1 MFPFVAIQCFFM
13 KRLTTIS
20 LLTLIFTIFP
30 HQSVKAQE
38 SFSRLDNH
46 CEGQLYFRKTVCKEV
61 YQDYTIWY
69 VLQNDTLVGI
79 IVFDDAYSLN
89 VIRSGE
95 NSYVIFSKE
104 TSQIITQSENGFST
118 IVPYRE
124 TFEYILSAIA
134 SVQ

>member
-1 MFPFVAIQCFFM
+1 M
-13 KRLTTIS
+13 KRLTTIA
-20 LLTLIFTIFP
+20 LLTLIFAIFP

-38 SFSRLDNH
+38 SFLRLDSH

-61 YQDYTIWY
+61 YQDYIIWY
-69 VLQNDTLVGI
+69 VLQDNTLVGV
-79 IVFDDAYSLN
+79 IVFDEAYSLN
-89 VIRSGE
+89 VIESGE

-104 TSQIITQSENGFST
+104 TDQIITQSENGFST
-118 IVPYRE
+118 IAPYRE

>member
-1 MFPFVAIQCFFM
+1 MRKSIAIA
-13 KRLTTIS
+13 
-20 LLTLIFTIFP
+20 LLTLIFAIFP

-38 SFSRLDNH
+38 SFLRLDNH

-61 YQDYTIWY
+61 YQDYAIWY
-69 VLQNDTLVGI
+69 VIQNNILVGI
-79 IVFDDAYSLN
+79 IIFDNAYSLN
-89 VIRSGE
+89 VIESGE

-118 IVPYRE
+118 IAPYRK
-124 TFEYILSAIA
+124 TFEYILSAIV